1 MEKKRITY
9 LFGSGA
15 VIDWKAPSTPYLTKL
30 ICNSGFKCKDKG
42 KYVTQKLKEILSDY
56 LPFDEIN
63 FETILN
69 AIEELMVYYS
79 SKEYDKPNSILFPFL
94 TERENLDLIF
104 NYKVIG
110 GIWGHG
116 KNLSIPGHDD
126 ARNKLGA
133 LQGQSE
139 KQFYLELLYKK
150 LLTNI
155 NARISKYAYHT
166 ASHTVINT
174 KNNKQI
180 NTHFVNWVKSHNN
193 SIHRIY
199 TLNYDRLFSVLLKN
213 EYIDTFEGA
222 SFNSGLRPQKE
233 YDFDLKKI
241 SSDFETHCHYNIH
254 GSVFWKVYNRNM
266 LGLDSVSLR
275 INGAPNF
282 TSNEW
287 EVPIIEMEKGKK
299 IIVSNI
305 ISGYQKTQ
313 KLSVSP
319 FRQMQSAFDRDCL
332 FSDKIYI
339 VGYSFGDKHIN
350 EILRVAIKENPN
362 VEIEIIDPGYK
373 NGLELKAKL
382 EIWSDTGFNPIISN
396 DKFSEYLIKE
406 NS

>member
-1 MEKKRITY
+1 MERKRITY
-9 LFGSGA
+9 LFGAGA
-15 VIDWKAPSTPYLTKL
+15 VIDWKAPFTTDLTEL
-30 ICNSGFKCKDKG
+30 ICDSGFVCKHEEKR
-42 KYVTQKLKEILSDY
+42 VTQKLREILSNY
-56 LPFDEIN
+56 FPFDEIN

-79 SKEYDKPNSILFPFL
+79 SKDYDKPNSILFPFL
-94 TERENLDLIF
+94 TEREDLDLIF

-116 KNLSIPGHDD
+116 KNLSIPGRDD
-126 ARNKLGA
+126 AYNKGGA
-133 LQGQSE
+133 YQGQSE
-139 KQFYLELLYKK
+139 KQFYLELLYKE

-155 NARISKYAYHT
+155 NARISKYTYHT
-166 ASHTVINT
+166 ASHSVVNT
-174 KNNKQI
+174 EKNKQI
-180 NTHFVNWVKSHNN
+180 NSHFVNWIKSHNN
-193 SIHRIY
+193 AIHRIY

-213 EYIDTFEGA
+213 NNVNTFEGA
-222 SFNSGLRPQKE
+222 SFNSGLTPQEE

-254 GSVFWKVYNRNM
+254 GSVFWKVYPRNIHE
-266 LGLDSVSLR
+266 LDSVSLR
-275 INGAPNF
+275 INGAPNL

-287 EVPIIEMEKGKK
+287 EVPIVEMEKGKK

-350 EILRVAIKENPN
+350 EILRVAIKENPK
-362 VEIEIIDPGYK
+362 VEIKIIDPSYK
-373 NGLELKAKL
+373 NDLELKAKS
-382 EIWSDTGFNPIISN
+382 EIWSDTDFNPLIVN

-406 NS
+406 NQ